1 MFPIGPWGVL
11 TFALLATLLVTPVL
25 AQEPQL
31 RPDHA
36 EAMKAGIRLF
46 KEQVRGILEESCLEC
61 KN

>member
-1 MFPIGPWGVL
+1 
-11 TFALLATLLVTPVL
+11 VL

-31 RPDHA
+31 PPDHA
-36 EAMKAGIRLF
+36 EAMKAGIKLF